1 MIFGFDDSLRELKKE
16 LKAAGMDMSY
26 VKEWQKSYDRVKKQS
41 AVLKTQYTQA
51 KTNLEMVY
59 QGLKEMEQ
67 KLIAGDSDLS
77 VEVKGLKQYKSS
89 FNQEFLIGKEDKEF
103 HLTFATIL
111 VLGEKKISTQKDML
125 ILQSEI
131 ENLLAVTKEALE
143 KHWPEFRAMAYFY
156 IERTDRDI
164 LDMPHSDKVAY
175 VQRIYEDEFLK
186 PMTQVLQS
194 AFGDERAKNIME
206 VELWIC

>member
-1 MIFGFDDSLRELKKE
+1 MFGFEDSLKDLKKE
-16 LKAAGMDMSY
+16 LKAAGADVSF
-26 VKEWQKSYDRVKKQS
+26 VKTWQKSYDKVRKQS
-41 AVLKTQYTQA
+41 AVLKAEYTKA
-51 KTNLEMVY
+51 KMDLDSVY
-59 QGLKEMEQ
+59 QSLKTMEQ

-77 VEVKGLKQYKSS
+77 SEVKELRQYKTS

-111 VLGEKKISTQKDML
+111 SLGERKISAQKDML

-143 KHWPEFRAMAYFY
+143 KAWPEFRAMAYFY

-164 LDMPHSDKVAY
+164 IDMPHTEKVVY
-175 VQRIYEDEFLK
+175 VQRIYEDEFIK
-186 PMTQVLQS
+186 PMMQVLES
-194 AFGDERAKNIME
+194 ALGDERAKFVME
-206 VELWIC
+206 VELWTC